1 MNIKAIE
8 IGETKRITERPPV
21 KIEAPSFAP
30 PERVEVP
37 EWLDPNKVKTKEP
50 VTVGK

>member
-1 MNIKAIE
+1 MNTTAIE

-30 PERVEVP
+30 VEVP
-37 EWLDPNKVKTKEP
+37 EWLNPNKKVKEREP
-50 VTVGK
+50 VKVGS